1 MNTYEEV
8 PVLPSKMGQRLA
20 ELCALRD
27 QVNAV
32 NAPLEEQLNQL
43 NAQIEV
49 LRLQAMAVSSAI
61 DVNRGGGER
70 WFALKREI
78 GMLSQVMS
86 GRRPQATQLTQGSAA

>member
-32 NAPLEEQLNQL
+32 NAPLEEQLTQL
-43 NAQIEV
+43 NAQIEE
-49 LRLQAMAVSSAI
+49 LRLKAMAVSSAI
-61 DVNRGGGER
+61 DANRGGGER

-78 GMLSQVMS
+78 GTLTQAT
-86 GRRPQATQLTQGSAA
+86 GRRR